1 MPKSAFGVLFSLA
14 KDGLSTTSWHQAKE
28 VNAQKASDAW
38 LYMVDEGEYS
48 ESWQN
53 ASSYFKNAVD
63 ENQLEKDFFL
73 PFMVMS

>member
-1 MPKSAFGVLFSLA
+1 LFSLA

-53 ASSYFKNAVD
+53 ASSYFKK
-63 ENQLEKDFFL
+63 ERWQ
-73 PFMVMS
+73 